1 MLNVRSESFFIY
13 YLNSMAKETQ
23 YLTTRMVRSA
33 AQQAFSAASKQAM
46 KDHGY
51 IVVSENGQV
60 VKKFSNGTVEVIEK
74 IQQSKVGL
82 TLD

>member
-1 MLNVRSESFFIY
+1 
-13 YLNSMAKETQ
+13 MAKETQ
-23 YLTTRMVRSA
+23 YLTTRMVKSA
-33 AQQAFSAASKQAM
+33 AKQAFSAASKQAM

-60 VKKFSNGTVEVIEK
+60 VKKYSNGDIEVIEEIEK
-74 IQQSKVGL
+74 SSIGL

>member
-1 MLNVRSESFFIY
+1 ME
-13 YLNSMAKETQ
+13 KETQ
-23 YLTTRMVRSA
+23 YLTTRIVRSA
-33 AQQAFSAASKQAM
+33 AKQAFSAASKQAM

-60 VKKFSNGTVEVIEK
+60 VKKYSNGKVEVIEE